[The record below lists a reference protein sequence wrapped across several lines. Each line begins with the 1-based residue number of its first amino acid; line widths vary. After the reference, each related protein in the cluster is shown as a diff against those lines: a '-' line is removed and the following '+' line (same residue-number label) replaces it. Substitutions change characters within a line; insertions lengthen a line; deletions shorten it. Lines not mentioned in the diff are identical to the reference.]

1 MMGWDIP
8 GRIAPKRMKQEE
20 QEFKTNWGSLVR
32 MTDTHGVA
40 HAQCSTHMA

>member
-8 GRIAPKRMKQEE
+8 GLLAPKRMK

-32 MTDTHGVA
+32 MTEKINYIDNIFT
-40 HAQCSTHMA
+40 CDLNN